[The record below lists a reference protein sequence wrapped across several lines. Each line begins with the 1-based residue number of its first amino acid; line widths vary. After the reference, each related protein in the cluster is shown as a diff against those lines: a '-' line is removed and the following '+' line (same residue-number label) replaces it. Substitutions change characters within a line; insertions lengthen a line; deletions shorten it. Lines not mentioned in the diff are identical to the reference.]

1 MNLKDEL
8 PAILTIA
15 LVVVLV
21 TWIGVLHR
29 ENKSQDEVIN
39 RQSVEISIL
48 KQELESAYVINDKL
62 NEKNRELRLE
72 IEYMIHEGE
81 SSDE

>member
-8 PAILTIA
+8 PTILTIA

-21 TWIGVLHR
+21 TWNGVLYRQNHR
-29 ENKSQDEVIN
+29 QVEIIN

-48 KQELESAYVINDKL
+48 KQELETSQEINGHL
-62 NEKNRELRLE
+62 NEKNRELRLKIDYLNE
-72 IEYMIHEGE
+72 VEE
-81 SSDE
+81 